1 MIEKKKSKAREK
13 IESLMADYAK
23 FDSLTAFART
33 KGLAVETSPEFT
45 RLMGLAGMG
54 RNNAFI
60 GTAFGLPLGVKSDLI
75 EVDNNFYLLELIS
88 RTTADPD
95 RFQKTKNQLAK
106 QIRNQWMQT
115 LFTLFSQE
123 LVDKTSI
130 EDLRRLP
137 TADSLD
143 RKGRPVNPKDL
154 QYLY

>member
-1 MIEKKKSKAREK
+1 M
-13 IESLMADYAK
+13 
-23 FDSLTAFART
+23 
-33 KGLAVETSPEFT
+33 
-45 RLMGLAGMG
+45 
-54 RNNAFI
+54 
-60 GTAFGLPLGVKSDLI
+60 AFGLPLGVKSDLI

-143 RKGRPVNPKDL
+143 RKGKPVNPKDL